1 MRQAIWVVIALVT
14 LGLLSPLAPAGAQA
28 DSTLRLAVQ
37 ADPTTLD
44 PALTDD
50 PTGTALLQDVYSS
63 LVDVDSKGQIIPL
76 AAKTWTVSPDGR
88 TFRFV
93 LRDGLRFQSG
103 QPVTSADVK
112 YTLDR
117 LADPKLNSPNA
128 DLLLTPVIGYAD
140 EQAGKAPGLSGVKAA
155 GPNAVDIT
163 VNPSEGD
170 ILARLAHVATGI
182 VSRQSIEQG
191 GANWGTTHSN
201 GTGPYRIT
209 AWSLR
214 NQIVLEANPNYFAGA
229 PKIQRLVFQIVPDP
243 TVDVEKYEAGE
254 LDIVQVPGTDYKRL
268 KSDPKLS
275 RELIEYDR
283 AATVFLALNPL
294 AYPPF
299 RDIRVRRAI
308 VSALN
313 RPALV
318 RVVFAGLF
326 TPASGLLPPEIPGYR
341 PLPPIAYD
349 PARGRALLAEAG
361 SPGGRGLPPLVLG
374 PNPRGFGPLQ
384 AAQVMAAMLHQ
395 NLNIDVQVRVLDIA
409 GWRREM
415 HAKNAFSA
423 VTGWTADFADPNDYL
438 YALLGSKAPFDY
450 FTGYA
455 NPAYDKMIAAAN
467 QEHTRAAMLQR
478 MADAER
484 YLILNDVGVV
494 PIYYVREALLRKPY
508 VRNLS
513 ITPYGLGFIEH
524 LHTAVIA
531 R

>member
-1 MRQAIWVVIALVT
+1 MRWVVIALMTAVT
-14 LGLLSPLAPAGAQA
+14 LAPTAPVGAQA
-28 DSTLRLAVQ
+28 GSTLRLAVQ

-44 PALTDD
+44 PAMTDD
-50 PTGTALLQDVYSS
+50 PTGTALLQNIYSP
-63 LVDVDSKGQIIPL
+63 LVDVDNKGQILAL
-76 AAKTWTVSPDGR
+76 AAKSWTVSPDGR

-93 LRDGLRFQSG
+93 LRDGLRFQTG
-103 QPVTSADVK
+103 QPVTAADVK

-128 DLLLTPVIGYAD
+128 DLLLTPILGYAD
-140 EQAGKAPGLSGVKAA
+140 EQAGKTQGLSGVKVA
-155 GPNAVDIT
+155 GSNAVEIT
-163 VNPSEGD
+163 IDPSEGD

-182 VSRQSIEQG
+182 VSRDSVAQG
-191 GANWGTTHSN
+191 GADWGTTHSN
-201 GTGPYRIT
+201 GTGAYRVT
-209 AWSLR
+209 TWSLR
-214 NQIVLEANPNYFAGA
+214 NQIVLEANPAYFEGA

-243 TVDVEKYEAGE
+243 TVDVEKYEADE
-254 LDIVQVPGTDYKRL
+254 LDIVQVPGTDYTRL

-283 AATVFLALNPL
+283 AATVFLALNPQ

-299 RDIRVRRAI
+299 RDVRVRRAV

-318 RVVFAGLF
+318 RAVFAGLF
-326 TPASGLLPPEIPGYR
+326 TPASGLLPPQIPGYR
-341 PLPPIAYD
+341 PIQPAAYD
-349 PARGRALLAEAG
+349 PARARALLAEAG
-361 SPGGRGLPPLVLG
+361 FPGGQNLPALVLG
-374 PNPRGFGPLQ
+374 PNPRGFGPVQ
-384 AAQVMAAMLHQ
+384 AAQVIAAMLHQ
-395 NLNIDVQVRVLDIA
+395 NLNLDAQVRVLDIA

-415 HAKNAFSA
+415 HTRTAFSA

-467 QEHTRAAMLQR
+467 QEPTRAGMLRR
-478 MADAER
+478 MGDAER
-484 YLILNDVGVV
+484 YLIVDDVGVV
-494 PIYYVREALLRKPY
+494 PIYYVREALLRKSY
-508 VRNLS
+508 VHGLT

-524 LHTAVIA
+524 LHTASIV